1 MFFFLFFSSD
11 ICFFAFLGYLGLKR
25 PHILGEKQQQ
35 QQQQQQQQN
44 IRIRLGK
51 GTLNTCAK
59 IQGLTLKNGVRTFVW
74 LGAKITAWHCNYVV
88 LVYTPEYSILDLK
101 FDLVLVLRSQLFD
114 FLPETLY
121 NMPWS
126 TWKRLVQKWVIFFF
140 PTVNAHLLLT
150 SLKVCDWSGHIFV

>member
-59 IQGLTLKNGVRTFVW
+59 IQGLALKNGVDIWTFERLITKV
-74 LGAKITAWHCNYVV
+74 TAWYCNYLV
-88 LVYTPEYSILDLK
+88 LVYIRFWAL
-101 FDLVLVLRSQLFD
+101 
-114 FLPETLY
+114 
-121 NMPWS
+121 NS
-126 TWKRLVQKWVIFFF
+126 T
-140 PTVNAHLLLT
+140 
-150 SLKVCDWSGHIFV
+150 